1 MRAAIYARTA
11 CVTQRLKS
19 AIALQL
25 EALGAHA
32 VRMGMDLVA
41 QFTDEGYSGLQPD
54 RPGLVR
60 LRDLAESRGFDVL
73 LTADPERLA
82 RNWGQGV
89 LMLQELE
96 QCGVRTVF
104 LEGRADEDRLS
115 EGSSLRSIVAA

>member
-1 MRAAIYARTA
+1 
-11 CVTQRLKS
+11 
-19 AIALQL
+19 
-25 EALGAHA
+25 
-32 VRMGMDLVA
+32 MDLVA

-60 LRDLAESRGFDVL
+60 LRDLAESRAFDVL

-104 LEGRADEDRLS
+104 LEGRAVEDRFS